1 MSSPFQ
7 QRFSAKSPLC
17 QQKEIKKEV
26 NKEVKE
32 EVKEDNCESSWAI
45 AKKQHAANKASRISW
60 AQEKK
65 QHKCD
70 KSTGYKLKPVETFD

>member
-7 QRFSAKSPLC
+7 KQFSAKSPLS
-17 QQKEIKKEV
+17 QQEEIKKEV
-26 NKEVKE
+26 KKEVKE
-32 EVKEDNCESSWAI
+32 EVKENNCESSWAI

>member
-7 QRFSAKSPLC
+7 KQFSAKSPLS
-17 QQKEIKKEV
+17 QQEEIKQ
-26 NKEVKE
+26 EVKE
-32 EVKEDNCESSWAI
+32 EVKENKCESSWAT

-60 AQEKK
+60 ADEKK

>member
-7 QRFSAKSPLC
+7 QQFSAKSPLN
-17 QQKEIKKEV
+17 QQ
-26 NKEVKE
+26 KEVKE
-32 EVKEDNCESSWAI
+32 EVKEEAKEEVKEGNCESSWAI
-45 AKKQHAANKASRISW
+45 AKEQHAANKASRISW

>member
-7 QRFSAKSPLC
+7 QQFSAKSPLN
-17 QQKEIKKEV
+17 QQ
-26 NKEVKE
+26 KEVKE
-32 EVKEDNCESSWAI
+32 EVKENNCESSWAI

-60 AQEKK
+60 ADEKK